1 MMCGEEFWAHRLDE
15 GDRGKVKQ
23 ESLSKECSVQRDSLA
38 VRIADHQLLRTRCER
53 GSSHRRRVRV
63 LERDTRGLPANGNFG
78 SRLEA
83 AATQRDAG
91 AAGCGP
97 DAARMRAT
105 ACQSRRDVR
114 QLDHAQAGSRDG
126 KQALSI
132 KYGLVKL

>member
-15 GDRGKVKQ
+15 RDRGKVKQ

-97 DAARMRAT
+97 DAGDSVPIPKGRSPT
-105 ACQSRRDVR
+105 
-114 QLDHAQAGSRDG
+114 GSRSSR
-126 KQALSI
+126 KS
-132 KYGLVKL
+132 